1 MQSDNVHLCTS
12 TMSAVSA
19 MLFASWVPRV
29 QACKRPLILALA
41 CFFAGISSLDAQ
53 SQSWAD
59 NYPKLLCGAAGSSPD
74 PTFKIPGS
82 GIPTGEAR
90 QDFIIRFKVRDAES
104 ATYFT
109 QESVTIDLQLSS
121 FMGGDNVWSK
131 TSPDLRAVFVDASGA
146 VSSAMDWSSAM
157 DISITWKA
165 RTSTLTLMFR
175 KLAPPSQIAES
186 ELAIVL
192 AAPSFSQGGGPIAPR
207 CLDRDAPI
215 FVSEFLSGTS
225 KVPGFLGR
233 ISSVAP
239 VGCFGRAPK
248 PFGVMAPSWG
258 LKRIGQIAEKNG
270 VGMVTTITV
279 TLASNVDIYSVTA
292 SVKSEVVI
300 SGLTGSLTPDS
311 NTLQIAAHI
320 SCTRGSI
327 DYCPLKTDVFS
338 AFDLF
343 QSPVD
348 QAGSN
353 TGIWKQ
359 QPGTL
364 TLTIKDDR
372 AVPAGIP
379 FVFSFSLKLPASPSS
394 PPSVY
399 VSAKTG
405 SSIMIPPQLMDVA
418 SGDSAPLSTR
428 QRSFIVAS
436 IGQQTTGGGQENQIS
451 VTLMSNFDVQ
461 STPSYISR
469 ITISGIIGSASQD
482 SSLQYPFPVISESRD
497 SVMGIFSDG
506 STLDRAK
513 WLSSKGELILEIKD
527 GQVLRAGTE
536 YIFSVKLLNAI
547 SPQSS
552 PRIYIQ
558 ASGETNTDRIEMQR
572 GEGNNAPFF
581 ISQPTLS
588 IAMVCFIRRLI
599 FVLSFISLFS
609 CCVH

>member
-1 MQSDNVHLCTS
+1 
-12 TMSAVSA
+12 
-19 MLFASWVPRV
+19 
-29 QACKRPLILALA
+29 
-41 CFFAGISSLDAQ
+41 
-53 SQSWAD
+53 
-59 NYPKLLCGAAGSSPD
+59 
-74 PTFKIPGS
+74 
-82 GIPTGEAR
+82 
-90 QDFIIRFKVRDAES
+90 
-104 ATYFT
+104 
-109 QESVTIDLQLSS
+109 
-121 FMGGDNVWSK
+121 
-131 TSPDLRAVFVDASGA
+131 
-146 VSSAMDWSSAM
+146 
-157 DISITWKA
+157 
-165 RTSTLTLMFR
+165 
-175 KLAPPSQIAES
+175 
-186 ELAIVL
+186 
-192 AAPSFSQGGGPIAPR
+192 
-207 CLDRDAPI
+207 
-215 FVSEFLSGTS
+215 
-225 KVPGFLGR
+225 
-233 ISSVAP
+233 
-239 VGCFGRAPK
+239 
-248 PFGVMAPSWG
+248 
-258 LKRIGQIAEKNG
+258 
-270 VGMVTTITV
+270 
-279 TLASNVDIYSVTA
+279 
-292 SVKSEVVI
+292 
-300 SGLTGSLTPDS
+300 
-311 NTLQIAAHI
+311 
-320 SCTRGSI
+320 
-327 DYCPLKTDVFS
+327 LKTDVFS

-405 SSIMIPPQLMDVA
+405 SSIMIPPQLMDLA

-436 IGQQTTGGGQENQIS
+436 IGQQSTGGGQENQIS

-469 ITISGIIGSASQD
+469 ITISGILGSASQD

-536 YIFSVKLLNAI
+536 YVFSVKLLNEI

-588 IAMVCFIRRLI
+588 IAMV
-599 FVLSFISLFS
+599 
-609 CCVH
+609 